1 MVHIKID
8 CPLCGC
14 KARQLGED
22 PTTDVSCPNCGEFAI
37 TFEAATNMNNHFKL
51 QKEWAKQ
58 APLLSYIIRK
68 AYDKGKKLTL
78 TMEFFDSIIK
88 NETLP
93 TVSEQADR
101 LVIWL
106 GKNQKDPGKTIEINP
121 EIFRARIGA
130 KSNRGVLYILENLD
144 NDLIEKEREELR
156 ESDAVYDSWQL
167 TFAGWNRFEELKRK
181 GIETNRAFMAMQYD
195 SIKDVPEGYAISE
208 PEWSKMF
215 DIFKAEVKKTGFILY
230 LLKDKPEAGLI
241 DDRMLV
247 EIRNSKF
254 TVADLTFGNQGAY
267 WESGFAEGLEKKVI
281 YTCEKKWFDDKKTH
295 FDTNHRQTI
304 IWERG
309 NVQEAAEKLKATIRN
324 SFPVDAKMTDD

>member
-1 MVHIKID
+1 MTNTREK
-8 CPLCGC
+8 CPLCNQIAKHTQQGTSVLIKC
-14 KARQLGED
+14 SD
-22 PTTDVSCPNCGEFAI
+22 CGEFIITHQAI
-37 TFEAATNMNNHFKL
+37 LDLDKYYKVRKDWYSEL
-51 QKEWAKQ
+51 G
-58 APLLSYIIRK
+58 PLLSYTARK
-68 AYDKGKKLTL
+68 ACGKRTFDTQTL
-78 TMEFFDSIIK
+78 RKIIE
-88 NETLP
+88 NEKLP
-93 TVSEQADR
+93 TVSEQAD
-101 LVIWL
+101 LLILWL
-106 GKNQKDPGKTIEINP
+106 GDNLKDPGATTDIDLIDFK
-121 EIFRARIGA
+121 ARIGA
-130 KSNRGVLYILENLD
+130 RSSDNVEFIMDGLNGKIIEQKNLFW
-144 NDLIEKEREELR
+144 R
-156 ESDAVYDSWQL
+156 L
-167 TFAGWNRFEELKRK
+167 TFAGWERYGKLKRK